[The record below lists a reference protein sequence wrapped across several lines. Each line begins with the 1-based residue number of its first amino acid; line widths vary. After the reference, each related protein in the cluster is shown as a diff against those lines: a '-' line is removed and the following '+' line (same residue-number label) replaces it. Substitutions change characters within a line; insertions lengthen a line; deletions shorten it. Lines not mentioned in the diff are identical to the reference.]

1 MCKERRT
8 GWSLPLVEPS
18 PVEGRGEVDVGKGV
32 SNHCKSG
39 FFFLYPYLFTLTL
52 LH

>member
-1 MCKERRT
+1 M
-8 GWSLPLVEPS
+8 EPS

-32 SNHCKSG
+32 LNHYKSG
-39 FFFLYPYLFTLTL
+39 FFFPFPYIFTLSL